1 MNCKPSASARLSL
14 ILSMCIFGTI
24 GLVRKYIDLP
34 SSIIALARALIGTLF
49 LACLLLIRRQKPDW
63 AAIRKNVLPL
73 LISGAMLGF
82 NWILLFEA
90 YCHTSVATATLCY
103 YMAPIL
109 MILVSP
115 IFFRERLT
123 PKKLLC
129 VVVAL
134 IGMVLV
140 SGVLQTGIRSI
151 SELKGIFLGLGAA
164 VLYTGVVLVNKKM
177 GPIAALDRTILQLAI
192 SGIILLPYTA
202 LTEDWSAIS
211 PGFGEI
217 ALLLVAG
224 IIHTGIAY
232 ALYFGSIHKL
242 PAHTVALYS
251 YIDPILAILLSA
263 LFLRE
268 PLTLPGIIGAILIL
282 GAAFFSERCQKDK

>member
-177 GPIAALDRTILQLAI
+177 GPIAALDRTILQ
-192 SGIILLPYTA
+192 
-202 LTEDWSAIS
+202 
-211 PGFGEI
+211 
-217 ALLLVAG
+217 
-224 IIHTGIAY
+224 
-232 ALYFGSIHKL
+232 
-242 PAHTVALYS
+242 
-251 YIDPILAILLSA
+251 
-263 LFLRE
+263 
-268 PLTLPGIIGAILIL
+268 
-282 GAAFFSERCQKDK
+282 